1 MSEAYRIGPFV
12 LDATASVLTRGGSP
26 VALGKRAVAVLSV
39 LVRSPGTFVPKARIL
54 EAAWPGLVVQE
65 SNLAVQVLSIR
76 RALAQAEGG
85 ESWLETLSR
94 RGYRFTGPVAP
105 VDGAPIAI
113 GAGPAPTNLPEPLTS
128 FVGRE
133 REQAEV
139 AALLAL
145 HRLVTLIGAGG
156 VGKTRLALRAAASAI
171 ADYADGVWLVE
182 LSSLTDPGL
191 VPHAVG
197 AVLGL
202 KEEPHRRPLD
212 TLVESLRAKRL
223 LIVLDNAEHLIAA
236 CTALV
241 ETVLRQ
247 CPQVAWLVTSRER
260 LAVPGEQCYLVPSLS
275 LPDASAAATPES
287 LAHADS
293 VRLLCERARLH
304 LPRFEITAANAASL
318 AAICRRLDGLP
329 LAIELAAARLRT
341 IAANEL
347 DRRLDHRFS
356 LLVGGGPTLPPRQQT
371 LRTAIDWSH
380 DLLDDAPRTLLARL
394 SVFAGGFPLDA
405 AERVCA
411 GDGIEAGA
419 VLDLIASLAD
429 KSLVVV
435 EERAGAARYRLLESI
450 RDYAAEKLEARGET
464 ARCRARHF
472 DHFLALA
479 REAEPQL
486 IGKDQLAWLE
496 RLDAEH
502 DNLRAALA
510 HAAAASDDVPAAL
523 GLVTAIS
530 RFWYVRG
537 HVAEGRAWLAR
548 ILALPGGEGTTI
560 RGKALNWAGV
570 FAWKQRDYAA
580 SRERYEE
587 ALAIRRALGDR
598 GGVGAVL
605 SNLGLLAFEQGDY
618 AAALDLHE
626 QSLAIDRELGDRWG
640 VAVSLMHLG
649 EIAATHGDAAKA
661 RAYDEESLAIFRELG
676 DRAHVANALRHLGT
690 MSMRQGDAA
699 TASTLCE
706 ESLAI
711 CRELGD
717 RSGIAWALDGLGV
730 AARHRRDLAAAGHLH
745 EEALTLFRELGDRK
759 GIAESLRSL
768 GRVAAD
774 GGDAETA
781 RPLLRESLAMLQ
793 ALGERSAIPASV
805 EPLAA
810 LLASSGAPAQAA
822 SLWGAMAQ
830 LRETIAAPLD
840 ASERA
845 AHERDV
851 EAARAALGD
860 EAFERAWRQ
869 GNAMTADEA
878 IARALGNGGSDP

>member
-12 LDATASVLTRGGSP
+12 LDATTGVLARDGAP

-39 LVRSPGTFVPKARIL
+39 LVRSPQAFVAKERIL

-85 ESWLETLSR
+85 ETWLETLPR
-94 RGYRFTGPVAP
+94 RGYRFVGPVAP
-105 VDGAPIAI
+105 LDGVPAAI
-113 GAGPAPTNLPEPLTS
+113 PPDRPPTNLPEPLTS

-139 AALLAL
+139 AALLDG

-156 VGKTRLALRAAASAI
+156 VGKTRLAQRVAASAI
-171 ADYADGVWLVE
+171 ANYPDGVWLIE
-182 LSSLTDPGL
+182 LSSLADPGL
-191 VPHAVG
+191 VAPAVG

-202 KEEPHRRPLD
+202 KEQPHRGPLE
-212 TLVESLRAKRL
+212 TLAEALRAKRL
-223 LIVLDNAEHLIAA
+223 LLVLDNAEHLLAA

-241 ETVLRQ
+241 EAVLRQ
-247 CPQVAWLVTSRER
+247 CPQVAWLATSRER
-260 LAVPGEQCYLVPSLS
+260 LAVPGEQSYGVPSLS
-275 LPDASAAATPES
+275 LPDPSAAATPES
-287 LAHADS
+287 LVHADA

-304 LPRFEITAANAASL
+304 QPRFAITADNAASL

-329 LAIELAAARLRT
+329 LAIELAAARLRNLS
-341 IAANEL
+341 AKDLE
-347 DRRLDHRFS
+347 RRLDGRFA
-356 LLVGGGPTLPPRQQT
+356 LLVGGGPTLPARQQT

-380 DLLDDAPRTLLARL
+380 DLLDDAQRTLLARL
-394 SVFAGGFPLDA
+394 AVFAGGFSPDA

-411 GDGIEAGA
+411 GDGLDGDR
-419 VLDLIASLAD
+419 VLDLLASLAD
-429 KSLVVV
+429 KSLVIV
-435 EERAGAARYRLLESI
+435 EERGGDTRYGLLDSI
-450 RDYAAEKLEARGET
+450 RDYAAERLDARGET
-464 ARCRARHF
+464 ARFRARHF
-472 DHFLALA
+472 ERFLALA
-479 REAEPQL
+479 REAEPTL
-486 IGKDQLAWLE
+486 TGKDQLASLE

-510 HAAAASDDVPAAL
+510 HAVAAGDDAPAAL

-530 RFWYVRG
+530 RFWFVRG
-537 HVAEGRAWLAR
+537 HVAEARAWLAR
-548 ILALPGGEGTTI
+548 VLALPDGAGTAI

-618 AAALDLHE
+618 ASALDLHE

-649 EIAATHGDAAKA
+649 EIAATHGDVARA

-690 MSMRQGDAA
+690 MSLRQGDAIA
-699 TASTLCE
+699 AHALCD

-717 RSGIAWALDGLGV
+717 RSGIAWALDGLGA
-730 AARHRRDLAAAGHLH
+730 AARQQGDLGTSGRLH
-745 EEALTLFRELGDRK
+745 EEALTMFREMGDRK
-759 GIAESLRSL
+759 GIAQTLCCL

-774 GGDAETA
+774 AGDPGTA
-781 RPLLRESLAMLQ
+781 RPLLRESVAMFQ
-793 ALGERSAIPASV
+793 AVGERSAIAASV

-810 LLASSGAPAQAA
+810 VLAASGAPSQAA
-822 SLWGAMAQ
+822 RLWGAMARV
-830 LRETIAAPLD
+830 RETIAAPLE
-840 ASERA
+840 AGERA
-845 AHERDV
+845 SRERDV
-851 EAARAALGD
+851 AAVRASLGNA
-860 EAFERAWRQ
+860 AFESAWQEGR
-869 GNAMTADEA
+869 AMTMDEA
-878 IARALGNGGSDP
+878 IACALDEREP